1 MKAPHLSPVPDRPV
15 PPALTSLWFDGSPVE
30 PGLQLLPPS
39 QRFDPRRASVRFL
52 LRRMALGTDRLVHFD
67 AGWDPIARELVTN
80 LAAIDPAFAIT
91 TAAALWAELR
101 VVTSIDDEPGV
112 RRLLREAAGESMTRC
127 ERCGEPGR
135 PVRCMPR
142 QRTLCPGHAAEH
154 RFDEAVRVTVEKLRA
169 AEQRSA

>member
-1 MKAPHLSPVPDRPV
+1 MKAPHLSPVPDPPGRPSLV
-15 PPALTSLWFDGSPVE
+15 SLWFDGSSVE

-39 QRFDPRRASVRFL
+39 QRFDPRRLSVRTL

-67 AGWDPIARELVTN
+67 AGWDPIAREVERSLS
-80 LAAIDPAFAIT
+80 AIDPGFTIRSAS
-91 TAAALWAELR
+91 ALWAELR
-101 VVTSIDDEPGV
+101 IVTSIDDDPAA
-112 RRLLREAAGESMTRC
+112 RRLLREAAGESITRC

-142 QRTLCPGHAAEH
+142 QRTLCPEHAAEH
-154 RFDEAVRVTVEKLRA
+154 RFDEAIRITVEKLRS